1 MLGKVTS
8 SREPGADL
16 QQARYPAVELQQ
28 AGGRF
33 RDAGEHFQQRVLAGA
48 VAADDADD
56 FARTHFKADVLE
68 GPDGGGIVG
77 KPRGAGTGP
86 KGSQAAERSGHG
98 VHHALAQ
105 RGGRPDPPDE
115 ILLAEVTVT
124 VSRWF
129 SWNGSGSQ
137 GRSTPF

>member
-28 AGGRF
+28 ASGRF
-33 RDAGEHFQQRVLAGA
+33 RDAGKHFQQRALAGA

-56 FARTHFKADVLE
+56 FAWLHFKADILE

-77 KPRGAGTGP
+77 MLRGAGTVP
-86 KGSQAAERSGHG
+86 KGSQVVERGGDG

-105 RGGRPDPPDE
+105 RGGRPDPPDA

-129 SWNGSGSQ
+129 S
-137 GRSTPF
+137 